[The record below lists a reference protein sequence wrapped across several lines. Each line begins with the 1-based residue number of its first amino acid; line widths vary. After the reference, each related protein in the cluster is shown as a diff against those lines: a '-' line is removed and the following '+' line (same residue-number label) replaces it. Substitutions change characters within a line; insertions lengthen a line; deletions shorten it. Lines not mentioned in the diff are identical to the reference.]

1 MGFIGGNGDVR
12 KKEKLTTNAIHD
24 GSPPQERERDAR
36 LAWSL
41 PMALRFAGGSAR
53 LPREE
58 RGEKRGVP

>member
-24 GSPPQERERDAR
+24 RSPPTGKG
-36 LAWSL
+36 
-41 PMALRFAGGSAR
+41 AGCQAGLEPPDGLEVCGR
-53 LPREE
+53 VPREE